1 MEGASATAVDKRGA
15 TCEIQMRSFKS
26 VPSGDG
32 TNGDSGKRSGVICAS
47 IREGGPTL
55 TIEDASGRRWIM
67 PWVHLLHAVYESD
80 GELDRIELTYAS
92 HVVTIEGVRLFGLA
106 ERIAKFGVE
115 WVRRYDKRY
124 LRSCPKDMPFM
135 ERIEVVEK
143 TE

>member
-1 MEGASATAVDKRGA
+1 
-15 TCEIQMRSFKS
+15 
-26 VPSGDG
+26 
-32 TNGDSGKRSGVICAS
+32 
-47 IREGGPTL
+47 
-55 TIEDASGRRWIM
+55 M

-135 ERIEVVEK
+135 ERIEVAEK